1 MLRRSRWSWTPAS
14 HAGGHGFKSRTEY
27 MENTYESRY
36 PDLAYECGAGWD
48 ELIDKCVDKMLKAD
62 PTVNFLQIKEKFG
75 GLRIYYSHSGNVGN
89 LLDDYIAD
97 AEDEA
102 EKTCMLCGST
112 DYVALLNDGWLRT
125 VCKQCEKNKEAGLF
139 YYGRLGWMNK
149 EDYDEYCKKYYADK

>member
-1 MLRRSRWSWTPAS
+1 
-14 HAGGHGFKSRTEY
+14 

-36 PDLAYECGAGWD
+36 PHLAYECGGGWD

-75 GLRIYYSHSGNVGN
+75 GLRIYYSHSGNVES
-89 LLDDYIAD
+89 LLDDYVAD

-112 DYVALLNDGWLRT
+112 TNVRRTAEGWIRT
-125 VCKQCEKNKEAGLF
+125 ECTLCNEKRTAGLF
-139 YYGRLGWMNK
+139 YYGRKLGWLSR
-149 EDYDEYCKKYYADK
+149 EDYKEKYL